1 MRKYNKLFAN
11 NIFHLTLII
20 LLSIL
25 IEFNSQPGIAQAQHQ
40 DVAAT
45 QTQLADAEEH
55 EHSYSGTIST
65 EGLGKVDFSVSCNEQ
80 ARHKFNRGLALLHH
94 MMYEQAEKEFV
105 SASEADPN
113 CAMAYWGI
121 AMTIFHPLWPGQP
134 SAEDLTKG
142 SAAVE
147 KAKAFKPKTER
158 EQAYIDAVE
167 AFYKDSDKLDYKTRL
182 VAFEAGMK
190 KVYESY
196 PDDIDAAA
204 LYALSHLATASK
216 TDKTFSHQKKA
227 GEILEVI
234 YKKEPTHPGAIH
246 YTIHAYDVPPLANRG
261 VEAARSYDKIAPEV
275 PHALHMPSHI
285 FVRLGYWPETAS
297 WNLRSADAALKQPVN
312 GSISIHYLHAMDYVM
327 YSYMQE
333 GKDKEAEKLV
343 KEVLANENYQD
354 NFISAYALAAIPA
367 RYPLEQGDWTS
378 ASTLEVRVPAS
389 FPWERYPA
397 AEAIIYFA
405 RGIGAARNGDPAS
418 AQKALKSLEELKQA
432 ALNSKDEYWTTQI
445 EIQRLALAA
454 WTAYAEGKKDE
465 ALKLMQSAADLEDST
480 DKHPVTPGAVLP
492 ARELLG
498 DMYMELGKPNEALAA
513 YEGTLK
519 LSPNRFRSTYGSAK
533 AAKVSGNNQ
542 KAGLYYAK
550 LLALTGES
558 DSDRPQVKEAKAFI
572 AQQAKGGY

>member
-1 MRKYNKLFAN
+1 MTKTFRLSSII
-11 NIFHLTLII
+11 IF
-20 LLSIL
+20 SIL
-25 IEFNSQPGIAQAQHQ
+25 SVFNARSVLSQVYHRDRVENQLQVVDADEHQH
-40 DVAAT
+40 AYT
-45 QTQLADAEEH
+45 G
-55 EHSYSGTIST
+55 SIST
-65 EGLGKVDFSVSCNEQ
+65 EGLGKVDFSPSCNQE
-80 ARHKFNRGLALLHH
+80 AKGKFSRGLALLHH

-113 CAMAYWGI
+113 CALAYWGI

-134 SAEDLTKG
+134 SAEDLNKG
-142 SAAVE
+142 LAAVE
-147 KAKAFKPKTER
+147 KAKALKPKAER
-158 EQAYIDAVE
+158 EQAYIGAVE

-182 VAFEAGMK
+182 MAFEAGMK
-190 KVYESY
+190 MVYESY

-227 GEILEVI
+227 GEILAVV
-234 YKKEPTHPGAIH
+234 YKKEPSHPGAIY
-246 YTIHAYDVPPLANRG
+246 YTIHAYDVPPLASRG
-261 VEAARSYDKIAPEV
+261 VEAARGYDKIAPEV

-297 WNLRSADAALKQPVN
+297 WNLRSADAALKQPIN
-312 GSISIHYLHAMDYVM
+312 GSISLHYLHAMDYVM

-333 GKDKEAEKLV
+333 GMDKLAEELV
-343 KEVLANENYQD
+343 AEVLAKENYQI

-367 RYPLEQGDWTS
+367 PYPLEQGGWKD
-378 ASTLEVRVPAS
+378 ASTLEVRVPGLL
-389 FPWERYPA
+389 PWEQYPA

-418 AQKALKSLEELKQA
+418 SQKALNSLEQLKQA
-432 ALNSKDEYWTTQI
+432 ALNSKDDYWATQV
-445 EIQRLALAA
+445 EIQRLSVAA
-454 WTAYAEGKKDE
+454 WASYARGNKDE
-465 ALKLMQSAADLEDST
+465 AFKLMQSAADLEDST

-513 YEGTLK
+513 FEATLK
-519 LSPNRFRSTYGSAK
+519 LSPNRFRSTYGAAR
-533 AAKVSGNNQ
+533 AAKLSGNNQ

-550 LLALTGES
+550 LLALNGRS
-558 DSDRPQVKEAKAFI
+558 DSERPQVKEAREFI
-572 AQQAKGGY
+572 AKQAKDS